1 MEKENSEKMS
11 FSDSIYLTNIN
22 FSKSG
27 GQCYTKWIFICKDA
41 MHPLIQ
47 EELTIQF
54 QLVW

>member
-11 FSDSIYLTNIN
+11 LSDSIYLTNIN
-22 FSKSG
+22 FSKFG

-47 EELTIQF
+47 E
-54 QLVW
+54 